1 MTRWKRVGLSFASAV
16 IAEIMTALAI
26 NIPGGRHLFLEHIFG
41 FIYFASFLV
50 IPGWLLALPVLLF
63 LKRTDGWHLGLMAL
77 IGISIGPFID
87 LGMDLWS
94 FLSSPT
100 AIFNIYLPWLY
111 MATAISAIAT
121 ALYLT
126 ALKLFS
132 NPTPTPSS

>member
-1 MTRWKRVGLSFASAV
+1 MTGWKRVGLSFASAV
-16 IAEIMTALAI
+16 IAEITTALAVSI
-26 NIPGGRHLFLEHIFG
+26 SGGRHLFFEHIFG

-63 LKRTDGWHLGLMAL
+63 LRRTDGWHLGLMAL

-100 AIFNIYLPWLY
+100 AAFNIYLPWLY
-111 MATAISAIAT
+111 MATAISAVAT

-126 ALKLFS
+126 ALKRFS
-132 NPTPTPSS
+132 HPTPTLSS